1 MMQPSVLL
9 YVAMLSFRVRI
20 GVGISFDKKIQVK
33 MESELDDPSS
43 DGLSLLECLRDMLS
57 EVW

>member
-1 MMQPSVLL
+1 MPDNLEM
-9 YVAMLSFRVRI
+9 RI
-20 GVGISFDKKIQVK
+20 GVGISFDKKIQGK

-57 EVW
+57 EV

>member
-1 MMQPSVLL
+1 MPDNLGM
-9 YVAMLSFRVRI
+9 RI

-43 DGLSLLECLRDMLS
+43 DGLSLLECLRDILS
-57 EVW
+57 EV